1 MYEGQ
6 CNDEKISMSRLSD
19 LLNWFH
25 FLTLLGGATVTHDS
39 TWFHVFSVTNP
50 RCYKDVTVFFL
61 PQLDHGTKWNGFKSR
76 FNKHLLYLCSLWL
89 ISLCFPLCFLL
100 LLVLYFLCLAV
111 AVQTYLEWISIKTK
125 QTKTKTKHKNK
136 QKGRYREHYMTNC
149 SSLHFH
155 SFWIIIS
162 KFFKW
167 KKCLLFNLN
176 SLLVRLG

>member
-1 MYEGQ
+1 MMKRFPCQGYQTCWIDSTSLLFWEVP
-6 CNDEKISMSRLSD
+6 LS
-19 LLNWFH
+19 LMI
-25 FLTLLGGATVTHDS
+25 LLGSMFFLSPTLDVIRMS
-39 TWFHVFSVTNP
+39 M
-50 RCYKDVTVFFL
+50 VTVFFL
-61 PQLDHGTKWNGFKSR
+61 PQLDHGTKWDGFKSR
-76 FNKHLLYLCSLWL
+76 VNKHLLYLCSLWS

-111 AVQTYLEWISIKTK
+111 AVQTYLEWISFKTK

-155 SFWIIIS
+155 SFWIIIC